1 MRYMKEDRKYID
13 RMNLCMNQIDGLYYM
28 AARKLGIKDNTLAL
42 FYVLNDGEPH
52 TQKEICE
59 EWLIPKTT
67 INTIVRENVDLGYIR
82 LENAGHRKEKRILLT
97 ERGKAY
103 ADRILRQVYAAEES
117 AMARTLEEF
126 SPKLLDGL
134 EAFTGYLREA
144 FHRKI
149 LDDMEKEETAQ

>member
-1 MRYMKEDRKYID
+1 MKEDRKYID

-67 INTIVRENVDLGYIR
+67 VNTIVKKLQKEGIVTADGSEKNKILTLTPYGEQYVKSALGMLYS
-82 LENAGHRKEKRILLT
+82 
-97 ERGKAY
+97 
-103 ADRILRQVYAAEES
+103 AETS
-117 AMARTLEEF
+117 AMEHILNKYGDVFISAQEEYAEVLE
-126 SPKLLDGL
+126 KNLN
-134 EAFTGYLREA
+134 RV
-144 FHRKI
+144 
-149 LDDMEKEETAQ
+149 

>member
-1 MRYMKEDRKYID
+1 MDSSRALLDHFYI
-13 RMNLCMNQIDGLYYM
+13 CCNQMDGLYYL
-28 AARKLGIKDNTLAL
+28 AARKLGVKENALAL
-42 FYVLNDGEPH
+42 LYTLNDGK
-52 TQKEICE
+52 TRSQKQLAQE
-59 EWLIPKTT
+59 LFIPKTT

-134 EAFTGYLREA
+134 EIGRA
-144 FHRKI
+144 HV
-149 LDDMEKEETAQ
+149 

>member
-82 LENAGHRKEKRILLT
+82 LENAGHRKEKRSICLFN
-97 ERGKAY
+97 
-103 ADRILRQVYAAEES
+103 IN
-117 AMARTLEEF
+117 
-126 SPKLLDGL
+126 
-134 EAFTGYLREA
+134 
-144 FHRKI
+144 
-149 LDDMEKEETAQ
+149 